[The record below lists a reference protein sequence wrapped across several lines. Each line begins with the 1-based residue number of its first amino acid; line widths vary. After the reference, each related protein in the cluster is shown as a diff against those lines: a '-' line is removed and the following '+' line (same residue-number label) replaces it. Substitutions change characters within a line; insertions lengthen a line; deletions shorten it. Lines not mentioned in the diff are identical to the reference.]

1 MNAVAPGVIDT
12 YMSSLA
18 KTEQGRGYVL
28 SIQALQRIGL
38 PDDVGQVFAVLASDA
53 ARWITDDTIQVDGGS
68 KL

>member
-38 PDDVGQVFAVLASDA
+38 PVGQVFAFLASDA